1 MVGTIQLAIVLT
13 HNQSE
18 DGSGRDDNNAAV
30 ATVKRRPQVS
40 VAGGKIHADVKGNSR
55 RTRD

>member
-1 MVGTIQLAIVLT
+1 MVGTIQLAIVLS
-13 HNQSE
+13 HNKAKE
-18 DGSGRDDNNAAV
+18 GSGRDDNNAAV
-30 ATVKRRPQVS
+30 AAVKRRPQVS